1 MITLG
6 NAAKQLGLSKPTI
19 SKAIS
24 RGHLSATRRDDG
36 SFAIDPSELMRWW
49 EGAKHRFHSQRVSH
63 LQPSTHSDDSETAD
77 GNAVDSHKGD
87 NPGNGESN
95 PVLIQIARLEA
106 ELAGVRELLKVH
118 REQID
123 DLRGERDKLLGQVD
137 ATHRLLTHH
146 QSQSASPAPERRSW
160 WKRLAG

>member
-49 EGAKHRFHSQRVSH
+49 EGAKHRFHNQPVSH
-63 LQPSTHSDDSETAD
+63 LQPSTPSTGSGTTNSNGVDESKDGNTAD
-77 GNAVDSHKGD
+77 GNG
-87 NPGNGESN
+87 N
-95 PVLIQIARLEA
+95 PVLVQIARLEA
-106 ELAGVRELLKVH
+106 ELAGVRELLRVH
-118 REQID
+118 RDQIE
-123 DLRGERDKLLGQVD
+123 DLRSERDKLLGQVD
-137 ATHRLLTHH
+137 SAHRLLTHH
-146 QSQSASPAPERRSW
+146 QTKPEPVPAPRRSW